1 MLLVIPDEAK
11 PSRGGVSSKQSF
23 FLDSGQPLRAF
34 RNDGLVASITL
45 TITHNHTSLRILW
58 QADKRA
64 HKKDFAF

>member
-11 PSRGGVSSKQSF
+11 SRPGGISSKQLF

>member
-11 PSRGGVSSKQSF
+11 SRPGGISSKQLF

-34 RNDGLVASITL
+34 RNDGLVVSITT

>member
-1 MLLVIPDEAK
+1 MPDEAK
-11 PSRGGVSSKQSF
+11 PRRGGISSKQSF
-23 FLDSGQPLRAF
+23 LLDSGQPLRAF

-45 TITHNHTSLRILW
+45 TITLNHTSLRILW